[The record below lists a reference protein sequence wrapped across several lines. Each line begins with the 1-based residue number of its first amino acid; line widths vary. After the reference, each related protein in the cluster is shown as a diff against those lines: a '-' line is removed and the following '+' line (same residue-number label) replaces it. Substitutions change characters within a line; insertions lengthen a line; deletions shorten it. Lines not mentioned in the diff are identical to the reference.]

1 MWNKGLMIIAKLLS
15 FSINKAI
22 KVINRGYEME
32 EKHEVKYSGICL
44 NHRMTWGKRVSYIIN
59 IIDTEIRILKK
70 VRNSGQ
76 INAFI
81 STFNCFVKSNL
92 H

>member
-1 MWNKGLMIIAKLLS
+1 MIVAKLLS

-22 KVINRGYEME
+22 KVINRRYEME
-32 EKHEVKYSGICL
+32 QKDEVKYLGICL
-44 NHRMTWGKRVSYIIN
+44 NHGMTWGKRVSYIIN

-70 VRNSGQ
+70 VRNGGQ

-92 H
+92 NYDTHV